1 MNHLFS
7 WLFAIEI
14 ITVSLCVRSASS
26 LLIPA
31 RHSRLSWKLM
41 SSLSDEN
48 PSKRTKT
55 SRSQFSSLSKVT
67 TIVADTGD
75 IGAIKKYCP
84 TDATTNPSL
93 VYKAAL
99 MPEYSHL
106 VDAAVSKKKKNKKKI
121 VPSSLLVLPRSFLL
135 HVSGVVHPSLTN
147 RLPVGQVCR

>member
-106 VDAAVSKKKKNKKKI
+106 VDAAVSKKKKTKKK
-121 VPSSLLVLPRSFLL
+121 LFLL
-135 HVSGVVHPSLTN
+135 LFLFFRARFCFMCQALFTRH
-147 RLPVGQVCR
+147 